1 MVKRPTSPCPI
12 LNGVMVISGADEGE
26 APTGHRKKKNNRSK
40 GVLFLIEG
48 MSLSRIGLFYQGVDS
63 TSGKNSVDLIAS
75 FYLRGVLD
83 DIHLRQFS
91 GDTVTSF

>member
-1 MVKRPTSPCPI
+1 MVKRPTSPCLI
-12 LNGVMVISGADEGE
+12 LNGVMVISSADEGE

-40 GVLFLIEG
+40 RILFLIEG
-48 MSLSRIGLFYQGVDS
+48 KSLSRIGLFYQGVDS

-75 FYLRGVLD
+75 FYLRRILD